1 MVENEAAEMW
11 GFKKTPPP
19 PKKGVPTW
27 VIQMIT
33 PLAFALFMG
42 LVTFIGSGFSE
53 DIKDLKTQVETVDKE
68 KVDNQTLQLMIKNQE
83 LLIRQQQKEAKMQ
96 REQDA
101 EKFEQIQRTQTK
113 TLERI
118 EAIKAPANV
127 RIAPMM
133 KTAPVVVPQ
142 TNKLVLTPDEFE
154 KYMAM
159 EPDVRVKYKRY
170 LEKIGKDVSGLP

>member
-27 VIQMIT
+27 VIQLIT
-33 PLAFALFMG
+33 PLVFALFMG

-83 LLIRQQQKEAKMQ
+83 LLIKHQQQEAEMQ

-118 EAIKAPANV
+118 EAIQAPSKV
-127 RIAPMM
+127 RVMEAVPMSAP
-133 KTAPVVVPQ
+133 KKEPLSPE
-142 TNKLVLTPDEFE
+142 EFE
-154 KYMAM
+154 KYMSM
-159 EPDVRVKYKRY
+159 EPDIQIKYKRY